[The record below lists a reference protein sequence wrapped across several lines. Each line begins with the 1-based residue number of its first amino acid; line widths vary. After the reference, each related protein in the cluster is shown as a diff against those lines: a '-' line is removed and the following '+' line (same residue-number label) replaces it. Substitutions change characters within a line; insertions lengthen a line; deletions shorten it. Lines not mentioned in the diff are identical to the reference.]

1 MILGPGGIVGDEDVV
16 NRPSYTSTVRCLS
29 QKGKVYELS
38 RENFKL
44 LFDGNTLLQL
54 KFIENVVKKE

>member
-16 NRPSYTSTVRCLS
+16 NRASYTSTVRCLS
-29 QKGKVYELS
+29 QKGTVYELS

-44 LFDGNTLLQL
+44 LFDGNTILQL